1 MPFFEYNQNNSGGSF
16 HIDPEAGIST
26 VVIVEADTAKQA
38 DAKAEEIGLYF
49 DGAGDCDC
57 CGDRWYSAQGWG
69 FGDEPEGDAVPSI
82 YGEPVSDIDFSSSY
96 RSRWADGA
104 PEVYVHFASGTV
116 QGYGFT
122 GKQL

>member
-16 HIDPEAGIST
+16 HIDEEAGIST
-26 VVIVEADTAKQA
+26 VVIVEAEDANAA
-38 DAKAEEIGLYF
+38 DRKAEEIGLYF
-49 DGAGDCDC
+49 DGDGDCSC
-57 CGDRWYSAQGWG
+57 CGDRWYAQGGGWNDDA
-69 FGDEPEGDAVPSI
+69 GDLVPSI

-104 PEVYVHFASGTV
+104 PEVYVHFANGTV